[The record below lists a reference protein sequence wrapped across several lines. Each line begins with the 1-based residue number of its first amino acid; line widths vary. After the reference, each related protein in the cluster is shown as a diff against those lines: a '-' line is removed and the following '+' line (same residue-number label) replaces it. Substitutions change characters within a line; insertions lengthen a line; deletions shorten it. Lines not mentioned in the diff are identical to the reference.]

1 MDSFAQTESES
12 LYTIYRGVWTNWSHG
27 QVLGLTLTLSRRQG
41 DLLIAFTA
49 LFVTFVGTS
58 FWRIACFA
66 VHSLYSSGEARDALY
81 HQRQATLRNSANGAT
96 GLIRSL
102 QMLLAWRG
110 TAVKPFR
117 RVLPVVG
124 LAVLTVYGFG
134 AASGF
139 SSRVSTAMGNEV
151 LISSANCAAPVAISN
166 NLTEQLSIYWPYVTK
181 RMSSYANYAQQC
193 YNSSANAE
201 PQCNTFVT
209 SQLKATITRNASCPF
224 SPEMCR
230 TQEGNIFFDT
240 GLLDTHADLG
250 FNAPPDRRF
259 LYRRTTHCA
268 PLVADGYRNIS
279 NFTAPDDP
287 NFSTPYAKYH
297 YGPRNSDVN
306 ETATYKYPLLDRFQ
320 AADRKTLSAAAD
332 YSIGSVEAWTTS
344 NTTAPHSSFF
354 PLPALLPP
362 SRSHPPGDIALLFLS
377 ANDISYT
384 SPVSDPWYAAHQP
397 GGHYYI
403 PAVGADGLALPSQQ
417 RAVPLYYRDEPASAL
432 GCVSRAQWCNPRRH
446 RDDDDDETT
455 TPGRRCTPLSG
466 YLDVNAGVGDI
477 VSGEAE
483 RDALDWYRWAAL
495 VDAESLA
502 AVPAALGGGLAGGE
516 GLNYGMQGP
525 LGEAQWQKDVER
537 WHAVSLAAMQG
548 RVVDT
553 ATGPGAGGG
562 GAGMERFVVRPN
574 TTEAEGL
581 CGSQK
586 ILSTAYTNISLFG
599 LVFIYTVGGSIIMAS
614 WLLEPFVG
622 CWQRKRGNNAN
633 NYARIEWLANDTL
646 HLQRLA
652 HEELGLG
659 SWKTCDREIPTTE
672 KGDDLLGVLD
682 LDEPEHPR
690 LKAPPLGVAAR
701 LVAAGRWDSVRRV
714 KEGEGKRDVPEERVL
729 EREDSRSVSSWTEAF
744 TERGGV

>member
-1 MDSFAQTESES
+1 MDSFAQTETES

-27 QVLGLTLTLSRRQG
+27 KVMGLTLTLSRRQG

-49 LFVTFVGTS
+49 LFVTLIGTS
-58 FWRIACFA
+58 FWRIACFGM
-66 VHSLYSSGEARDALY
+66 HSLYSSGEARDALY
-81 HQRQATLRNSANGAT
+81 HQRQATLRNSANGMS

-102 QMLLAWRG
+102 QMLLAWRSNA
-110 TAVKPFR
+110 TKPVR
-117 RVLPVVG
+117 RILPVIT
-124 LAVLTVYGFG
+124 LAMLVVYGFG

-166 NLTEQLSIYWPYVTK
+166 NITEQLTIYWPYMTK

-193 YNSSANAE
+193 YSSNNANANDQ
-201 PQCNTFVT
+201 QCNTFVT
-209 SQLKATITRNASCPF
+209 KQLQAQITRNASCPF
-224 SPEMCR
+224 SAEMCR
-230 TQEGNIFFDT
+230 TPDANIFFDT

-250 FNAPPDRRF
+250 FNAPPNRRF

-279 NFTAPDDP
+279 NYTAPDGGDP
-287 NFSTPYAKYH
+287 NFFSTAYAKYY
-297 YGPRNSDVN
+297 YGPRNSDLN

-332 YSIGSVEAWTTS
+332 YSIGSVEAWTIS

-354 PLPALLPP
+354 PLPALTP
-362 SRSHPPGDIALLFLS
+362 SNQPAGDIALLFLS
-377 ANDISYT
+377 ANDIAYT
-384 SPVSDPWYAAHQP
+384 APVSDPWYHADVP

-403 PAVGADGLALPSQQ
+403 PATGADGLGLEM
-417 RAVPLYYRDEPASAL
+417 RAVPFYYRTEPAAAL
-432 GCVSRAQWCNPRRH
+432 GCVARAQWCNPRS
-446 RDDDDDETT
+446 
-455 TPGRRCTPLSG
+455 GRCTPLSG
-466 YLDVNAGVGDI
+466 YLDVNAGVAGI
-477 VSGEAE
+477 VADDAE
-483 RDALDWYRWAAL
+483 RNALDWYRWASL

-502 AVPAALGGGLAGGE
+502 GVPAALGGNGGLASRD

-525 LGEAQWQKDVER
+525 LGVDQWQRDVER

-548 RVVDT
+548 RAVDT
-553 ATGPGAGGG
+553 ATGPVTGGG
-562 GAGMERFVVRPN
+562 GGGGGMEKFVVKPN

-581 CGSQK
+581 CGNQK
-586 ILSTAYTNISLFG
+586 ILSTAYSNFSVFG
-599 LVFIYTVGGSIIMAS
+599 LAFIYAVGGAIILTS
-614 WLLEPFVG
+614 WLLEPLVG
-622 CWQRKRGNNAN
+622 CWQRKKRRQNNN
-633 NYARIEWLANDTL
+633 NDASDYARLEWCANDTL

-659 SWKTCDREIPTTE
+659 TWKACDQEIPTTE

-690 LKAPPLGVAAR
+690 LKAPVLGVAAR
-701 LVAAGRWDSVRRV
+701 LDVAGRGDSVRRV
-714 KEGEGKRDVPEERVL
+714 REKNKEGPVETRVL

-744 TERGGV
+744 TDGGSV